1 MARGKKGTHRRH
13 RMRGGWQRLH
23 PASVDDT
30 SMVGPSKLSGLQG
43 DEYLNAHVNQ
53 HGGAASPLV
62 IDAPVGDQGMLPDN
76 MREAA
81 RVTPIDQSLSAIR
94 GMSDQSGGSR
104 RRSRRRSRNSRGR
117 YTKKH
122 GGARKNHC
130 GGRRRRN
137 TKKHGGRRNMRGGQP
152 APVDMPGTLLG
163 GGRRRRKMRGGNM
176 PMMVPASA
184 DAPGMILPDSQTVGG
199 MNPEWNLAKSP
210 MSFIPDS
217 IRASV
222 AAI

>member
-1 MARGKKGTHRRH
+1 
-13 RMRGGWQRLH
+13 
-23 PASVDDT
+23 
-30 SMVGPSKLSGLQG
+30 
-43 DEYLNAHVNQ
+43 
-53 HGGAASPLV
+53 
-62 IDAPVGDQGMLPDN
+62 

-104 RRSRRRSRNSRGR
+104 RRRNSRGR

-137 TKKHGGRRNMRGGQP
+137 TKKHDGRRNMRGGQP

-210 MSFIPDS
+210 TSFIPDS